1 MPREGGGGHGDTPLF
16 TEAQEIILY
25 TDDAGTSYGY
35 SQEVGLVRV
44 LVDYMGST
52 GAGEATST
60 LPYDQPQAS
69 LAALQAAM
77 PAGAPALTM
86 LPAGISPRKL
96 AVDVGSAAGGQA
108 WNRLG
113 VVVGNPADYRAYVP
127 TGAAPYPVTPAIS
140 NPFAYSIAGASGE
153 SRSSN

>member
-1 MPREGGGGHGDTPLF
+1 MARGGHGSGLNPPF

-35 SQEVGLVRV
+35 SQEAGLVLV
-44 LVDYMGST
+44 LADYIGST
-52 GAGEATST
+52 GVGVIPGT
-60 LPYDQPQAS
+60 LPYNLPQAS

-77 PAGAPALTM
+77 PSGAPALTL

-96 AVDVGSAAGGQA
+96 AVDVGGSDGGLA
-108 WNRLG
+108 WNQLG
-113 VVVGNPADYRAYVP
+113 LVVGNPADYRDYVP
-127 TGAAPYPVTPAIS
+127 TGATPYPVTPVIV
-140 NPFAYSIAGASGE
+140 NPFAYRIAGASGE